1 MTALMDPRNFIQREL
16 PSRGCSILNLQALR
30 MCVRRNSSELCQKTS
45 HLFDAL
51 NPGLHGGV
59 RSVGQTNVDVRRD
72 TPLGHTASAARDLM
86 PCMVQGAMPVPAVP
100 TNIGAVEA
108 GRFLGVTND
117 PESSATLRSV
127 GRAISHNADSTSGA
141 STRVDSQVAGPSRSA
156 DRDPQFQQ
164 PSAQQSFSLD
174 IGTTEGRL
182 GRDDRAQS
190 VTGKGDDFSRFHHV
204 LDHRRWA
211 TTATEPNRQRVGRL

>member
-1 MTALMDPRNFIQREL
+1 
-16 PSRGCSILNLQALR
+16 
-30 MCVRRNSSELCQKTS
+30 
-45 HLFDAL
+45 
-51 NPGLHGGV
+51 
-59 RSVGQTNVDVRRD
+59 
-72 TPLGHTASAARDLM
+72 M
-86 PCMVQGAMPVPAVP
+86 PVP
-100 TNIGAVEA
+100 TNIGAVEV
-108 GRFLGVTND
+108 GRFLGVTNN
-117 PESSATLRSV
+117 PESSATLRSL

-156 DRDPQFQQ
+156 DRDPQQ

-204 LDHRRWA
+204 LDHRRMA
-211 TTATEPNRQRVGRL
+211 TTAH